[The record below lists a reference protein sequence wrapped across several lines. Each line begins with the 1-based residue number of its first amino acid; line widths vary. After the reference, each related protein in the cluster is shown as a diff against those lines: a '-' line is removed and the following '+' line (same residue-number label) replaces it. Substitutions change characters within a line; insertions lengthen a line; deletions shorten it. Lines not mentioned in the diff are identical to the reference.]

1 LLIPFAFNQNPP
13 LKVLA
18 PDSLIVKVTGAFSST
33 LLVALFSDRTNE
45 L

>member
-1 LLIPFAFNQNPP
+1 MANRGLIQFILGKSP

-33 LLVALFSDRTNE
+33 LSVALF
-45 L
+45 